1 VARTA
6 RYAPPV
12 VALVATA
19 VLGPLGAVSPDLGLR
34 VGTGVLVVG
43 LLLGLPHGALDVD
56 RLHRALLRTSPGH
69 PHRRLVG
76 LVAGYAT
83 VTGVVLALWWAAPLA
98 VLLVL
103 LGLTI
108 AHFGTADLAV
118 TRWAGALIPGPSWV
132 GVLTLGGLPVVVPLA
147 LRPATTTPLL
157 NDLSGGHA
165 PTVHAIALA
174 VLPLV
179 AVATATVLVTALRRR
194 DLPTAATVT
203 ALGLLVC
210 LVPALPAFGVYF
222 AAWHALRQTCT
233 QLADTGAPALGVR
246 RAGRVLARQAVLPT
260 AGALTMI
267 CALLWAGGGTL
278 TGASLALLL
287 AITVPHT
294 LTQWQVTRQRST
306 LAATAGS
313 PVTTSQT
320 TPRTTAALPVTDVVA
335 TPNAC

>member
-1 VARTA
+1 V
-6 RYAPPV
+6 
-12 VALVATA
+12 
-19 VLGPLGAVSPDLGLR
+19 
-34 VGTGVLVVG
+34 
-43 LLLGLPHGALDVD
+43 
-56 RLHRALLRTSPGH
+56 
-69 PHRRLVG
+69 
-76 LVAGYAT
+76 
-83 VTGVVLALWWAAPLA
+83 
-98 VLLVL
+98 
-103 LGLTI
+103 
-108 AHFGTADLAV
+108 
-118 TRWAGALIPGPSWV
+118 
-132 GVLTLGGLPVVVPLA
+132 
-147 LRPATTTPLL
+147 
-157 NDLSGGHA
+157 
-165 PTVHAIALA
+165 
-174 VLPLV
+174 
-179 AVATATVLVTALRRR
+179 
-194 DLPTAATVT
+194 
-203 ALGLLVC
+203 VC

-313 PVTTSQT
+313 PVTRSTT